1 MTYIEKL
8 LEFNKTLKGEN
19 ASEILQDI
27 DTRLWNIKMI
37 DRWTQED
44 KETFNMLCDLEKIYI
59 EIEERENRENGK
71 K

>member
-1 MTYIEKL
+1 MVDMKKF
-8 LEFNKTLKGEN
+8 LELDASLKGNN
-19 ASEILQDI
+19 ATEILKDI
-27 DTRLWNIKMI
+27 ETRLWNINMI